1 MTAEAVLSRGDGRR
15 GSGRKI
21 SPVGASVRANW
32 QKHYSR
38 WLLLFDTV
46 VVCAAVLL
54 AQVVRFGTS
63 PRALLLAGL
72 FSAGLIAVWLCALA
86 IFRTRSA
93 RVIGAGLEE
102 YRLVVSATVWTFGAV
117 AIVTLLAR
125 VDVARGYLAV
135 ALPLG
140 LLALLVT
147 RNLRRVYVARQR
159 AQGKYQTAVL
169 AIGDRKAVT
178 LLADEL
184 MRDPANGYR
193 VVGMCVTGYDELVG
207 DSITIDG
214 REVPN
219 FGDESQA
226 LAAIHLSGAD
236 TVAVTATEHL
246 GVHGIRTL
254 TWDLESMNID
264 LLVSPGVL
272 DVAGPRLSMRPVA
285 GFPLIHVEKPQYH
298 GAQRFQKRAFDFC
311 FALAAI
317 IGTSPLLI
325 LTALAVKLTSKGP
338 VFYAAERIGL
348 DGKPFKMLKFRSMV
362 DGADR
367 QVQALDRRGAGAAGR
382 SRDEPVAR
390 SRRAAPP
397 EPEPERGDH
406 DSRRP
411 PFGTPGGPGRSAAAA
426 EPRGERG
433 VEPGRRACGGEQDH
447 RALEPLVAPRRR
459 ADRPVAGR
467 DRRARGRPDRRTPAR
482 AVLDS
487 GLMLEGKRVAVVVPA
502 FDEEHL
508 VGETIRGIPAFVD
521 RIFVVDDASRDGTA
535 AAAMGV
541 GDGRV
546 EVLGHERNAGVG
558 AAIATGYR
566 RAREEG
572 IDVTCVMA
580 ADNQMDPV
588 ELEALVAPVARAEVE
603 YAKANRLVSGEAW
616 TVIPRTR
623 YLGNAVLSLLTKIA
637 SGYWHI
643 ADSQAGYTALS
654 LDALR
659 RLDLDRLYPRYG
671 FPNDMLVHLNV
682 QNARVRDV
690 PSRPIYDVGERSGIR
705 LRSVIPRI
713 SWLLFKGFWWRM
725 GQKYVIRDFHPLV
738 FFYAFGAL
746 MLGVGLVLGLL
757 ELILRIAGNAIT
769 PATIV
774 LVAVL
779 VIAGLQ
785 MTLFAMWFDMEANK
799 DLR

>member
-1 MTAEAVLSRGDGRR
+1 
-15 GSGRKI
+15 
-21 SPVGASVRANW
+21 
-32 QKHYSR
+32 
-38 WLLLFDTV
+38 
-46 VVCAAVLL
+46 
-54 AQVVRFGTS
+54 
-63 PRALLLAGL
+63 
-72 FSAGLIAVWLCALA
+72 
-86 IFRTRSA
+86 
-93 RVIGAGLEE
+93 
-102 YRLVVSATVWTFGAV
+102 
-117 AIVTLLAR
+117 
-125 VDVARGYLAV
+125 
-135 ALPLG
+135 
-140 LLALLVT
+140 
-147 RNLRRVYVARQR
+147 
-159 AQGKYQTAVL
+159 
-169 AIGDRKAVT
+169 
-178 LLADEL
+178 
-184 MRDPANGYR
+184 
-193 VVGMCVTGYDELVG
+193 
-207 DSITIDG
+207 
-214 REVPN
+214 
-219 FGDESQA
+219 
-226 LAAIHLSGAD
+226 
-236 TVAVTATEHL
+236 
-246 GVHGIRTL
+246 
-254 TWDLESMNID
+254 
-264 LLVSPGVL
+264 
-272 DVAGPRLSMRPVA
+272 
-285 GFPLIHVEKPQYH
+285 
-298 GAQRFQKRAFDFC
+298 
-311 FALAAI
+311 
-317 IGTSPLLI
+317 
-325 LTALAVKLTSKGP
+325 
-338 VFYAAERIGL
+338 
-348 DGKPFKMLKFRSMV
+348 
-362 DGADR
+362 
-367 QVQALDRRGAGAAGR
+367 
-382 SRDEPVAR
+382 
-390 SRRAAPP
+390 
-397 EPEPERGDH
+397 
-406 DSRRP
+406 
-411 PFGTPGGPGRSAAAA
+411 
-426 EPRGERG
+426 
-433 VEPGRRACGGEQDH
+433 
-447 RALEPLVAPRRR
+447 
-459 ADRPVAGR
+459 
-467 DRRARGRPDRRTPAR
+467 
-482 AVLDS
+482 
-487 GLMLEGKRVAVVVPA
+487 MLEGKRVAVVVPA

-508 VGETIRGIPAFVD
+508 VGETICGIPAFVD

-588 ELEALVAPVARAEVE
+588 ELEALVVPVARGEVE

-616 TVIPRTR
+616 TAIPRTR

-637 SGYWHI
+637 SGYWHV

-746 MLGVGLVLGLL
+746 MLGVGLLLGLL